1 METELCELAFKYGTD
16 KCPKIFHTYTPVYY
30 ELLKHGKESFKKV
43 LELGIGTFYTMRHVD
58 GYLPGASL
66 RMWRDFFPNAH
77 VYGVDISEEA
87 MFEEDRITTFLMNT
101 RSEEDMQKLVKTIG
115 SNIDLVVDDGPH
127 DSTSQI
133 RTALMLLPLL
143 DKGVIYIIEDVKATR
158 RVMKHLHEYSP
169 ELKMLERTSRDNSL
183 VIIRK

>member
-1 METELCELAFKYGTD
+1 METPLCKLAFKYGTD
-16 KCPKIFHTYTPVYY
+16 KCPQIFHTYTPVYY
-30 ELLKHGKESFKKV
+30 ELLKDLNPKKV
-43 LELGIGTFYTMRHVD
+43 LELGIGTSYTMRHVT

-87 MFEEDRITTFLMNT
+87 MFEEDRITTFLMDT
-101 RSEEDMQKLVKTIG
+101 RSEKDMKRLIETIG
-115 SNIDLVVDDGPH
+115 SDIDLVVDDGPH

-133 RTALMLLPLL
+133 ATARMLLPLL
-143 DKGVIYIIEDVKATR
+143 DKAIYIVEDVKSAR
-158 RVMKHLHEYSP
+158 RVMRGLADYNP
-169 ELKMLERTSRDNSL
+169 ELRRLERTSRDNNL

>member
-30 ELLKHGKESFKKV
+30 ELLKDHKDFKKV
-43 LELGIGTFYTMRHVD
+43 LELGIGTSWTMRHVN

-66 RMWRDFFPNAH
+66 RMWRDFFPSAQ
-77 VYGVDISEEA
+77 VYGVDISQEA
-87 MFEEDRITTFLMNT
+87 MFKEDRITTFLMDT
-101 RSEEDMQKLVKTIG
+101 RSHDDMKRLIETIG
-115 SNIDLVVDDGPH
+115 SDIDFVVDDGPH

-133 RTALMLLPLL
+133 NTAKMLLPML

-158 RVMKHLHEYSP
+158 RVMRHLNEYNP
-169 ELKMLERTSRDNSL
+169 ELRVLERTSRDNSL